1 MWKWFSIVVIVS
13 LLPLFLGCL
22 DDPAQKGD
30 LKFTDPLGH
39 EVVLERIPERIV
51 TLSPAITETVF
62 ALGAGDKV
70 IATDNVSNYPPEA
83 SGLPKVFGY
92 NYLAR
97 EELVM
102 LDPDLI
108 IMDKTLDISE
118 NAYNSVKDLGLPV
131 YRIFPKDMEEVLE
144 AIIGIG
150 NITGTPEKANGIVED
165 FRNRMGAVSS
175 YMEGVSDDDRP
186 GILLVTFYDGAYD
199 PWVSTDSTMAGGLIE
214 AAGGNNVISDDTGI
228 VVTVSVERVIG
239 ADPDIII
246 CTQSSVWP
254 TESKDKI
261 MSDDRWKDISAVR
274 ENRVFEVDG
283 DIIDRTGPRLILGLE
298 EMHEHIREY
307 IEE

>member
-1 MWKWFSIVVIVS
+1 
-13 LLPLFLGCL
+13 
-22 DDPAQKGD
+22 
-30 LKFTDPLGH
+30 
-39 EVVLERIPERIV
+39 
-51 TLSPAITETVF
+51 
-62 ALGAGDKV
+62 
-70 IATDNVSNYPPEA
+70 
-83 SGLPKVFGY
+83 
-92 NYLAR
+92 
-97 EELVM
+97 
-102 LDPDLI
+102 
-108 IMDKTLDISE
+108 
-118 NAYNSVKDLGLPV
+118 
-131 YRIFPKDMEEVLE
+131 
-144 AIIGIG
+144 
-150 NITGTPEKANGIVED
+150 
-165 FRNRMGAVSS
+165 MGAVSS